1 MALFFL
7 IIFIIFVIN
16 SLKMSKIFK
25 IALLAGILVGSML
38 TSFADRGINKK
49 NRNRVSLNVNTHNSF
64 SRSLAFNL
72 KAGLKYKGSLTI
84 SSSPVSFSA
93 NSVISYQKGNSIYIL
108 PVKQKVFVSEL
119 KQGYTGMKLII
130 RSH

>member
-1 MALFFL
+1 
-7 IIFIIFVIN
+7 
-16 SLKMSKIFK
+16 MSKIFK
-25 IALLAGILVGSML
+25 IALLAGVLVGSML

-49 NRNRVSLNVNTHNSF
+49 NRNRVSLNVNTNNSF

-84 SSSPVSFSA
+84 SSSPVNFSA
-93 NSVISYQKGNSIYIL
+93 NSLISYQKGNSIYIL
-108 PVKQKVFVSEL
+108 PVKQKVFVSEM